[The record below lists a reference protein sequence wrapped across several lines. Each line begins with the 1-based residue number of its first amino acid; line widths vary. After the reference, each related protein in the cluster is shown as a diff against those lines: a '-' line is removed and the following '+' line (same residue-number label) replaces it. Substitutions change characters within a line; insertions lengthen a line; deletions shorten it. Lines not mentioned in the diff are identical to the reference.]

1 MVLKKLMQALKG
13 GNVGNDNEGKPKAH
27 EATPVTYQELT
38 ITPAPLSEGG
48 QFKTAG
54 SISQTLDGTT
64 KKTAFIRADNHS
76 SLDAAVEHSINKAK
90 QIIDERGTSLFDN
103 PHC

>member
-13 GNVGNDNEGKPKAH
+13 GNVGNDDPKAH
-27 EATPVTYQELT
+27 EATPVTYQEMT

-54 SISQTLDGTT
+54 SITQTVEGAT
-64 KKTAFIRADNHS
+64 KKTAFIRADNHT

-90 QIIDERGTSLFDN
+90 QIIDERGASLFDN